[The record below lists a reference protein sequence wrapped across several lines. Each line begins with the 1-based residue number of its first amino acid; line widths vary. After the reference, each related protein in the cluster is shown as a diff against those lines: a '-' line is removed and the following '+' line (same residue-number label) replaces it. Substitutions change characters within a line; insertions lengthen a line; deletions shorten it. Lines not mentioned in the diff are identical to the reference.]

1 MKIKYYEDFLSPTI
15 LSYLQRAATPV
26 QEVEDLYQI
35 GDTAGLEN
43 KESLSFL
50 CELYQILK
58 PELDIILKRRQK
70 DRHFIDSRTK
80 ALVQFNQEYK
90 RDFLSP
96 DYKTIFGLTDGDGR
110 IVMGPFHDG
119 YAASGGNKI
128 SEIPDWFKGE
138 HVTLFG
144 PPDNAKLSINAMN
157 AYHRKLPGEPAIVG
171 DLLEKSDILPKWG
184 ADDEDSKTPL
194 REDLISAGVN
204 LTGCLEGTLEFE
216 DSKKYSLAKEKLALP
231 IKRFPGL
238 ALPSLFLFFKGEP
251 LPLHLYDFVMHFFK
265 NYKNKKAL
273 AFYVPKLENE
283 EEARYIKLMLETA
296 ERMIQKID
304 PQYEMYSIRL
314 MIVLENPRAIF
325 RTHEIMDALYP
336 YFMGASLG
344 WHDFLASTARLFKED
359 PNYRIPVKADPNIV
373 IKYIK
378 ASHSLLSE
386 VVGGRGGIKVGG
398 MYGILPIDNNIK
410 SESFQ
415 MTLKGYIKDVITQM
429 KRNLS
434 GFWVAHPDFVR
445 LGIAF
450 IEAWKIHKNGDS
462 SKLEKMIKDLLDEKY
477 HKEILDFIYGPDIK
491 GLDRN
496 DPLYARSLIV
506 ADMKESTYIAN
517 NHPEEIRYNV
527 FQSLQYITDWLT
539 GNGCVALPAQVGGV
553 SVRVMDDLATAERS
567 RWEVWHEIYHQRF
580 SVEEFIKI
588 AHEEFHFIRK
598 DLSHKD
604 KIVQVKWDQRTSK
617 WYPIALKLMIKLM
630 TDKNPVEFATELFLP
645 FTIEDVRRAN
655 DPWERILKIDYKK
668 YQLDEYTERLH
679 YYFERCGCL
688 KFAIPMSKGIVIDFK
703 QAERLI
709 LDFKKEDVLEA
720 ALFHGD
726 IGSGKATLDQ
736 MATIEQKRVF
746 ESNQQTQSELQS
758 LGKKYREKFG
768 VKFLVSAKDKTGE
781 ELLEMLKRR
790 LELPE
795 SEELLNAK
803 KELFLITKKR
813 LIAEPLNLLHLK
825 MDEILNKHK
834 IDSAQISI
842 LHHHHVQNVC
852 LGHADLK
859 TKFELASLSKTI
871 ASAFAIEFFHSLNI
885 PLSSSVNE
893 LLRKTKSTF
902 QIDNGQDV
910 RIEHLMNHSALN
922 MHYVYGLPSTK
933 KMPKVENLL
942 MKNNEFNYEPIKVL
956 HPPGEVFKYSGGGF
970 LVLEHLIEAL
980 SGKSIQELT
989 KKFLMELGLKN
1000 LTFNQ
1005 ETQPDYKYATG
1016 FNDQGI
1022 KAEEVRLMFPAFAA
1036 GALGTSADMLS
1047 FLKSLGDAYE
1057 SLDGDLGISHDTAVM
1072 MLSGQDKGC
1081 MNFMGT
1087 LMGLGV
1093 FIGLAGENKLMIH
1106 QGANDGFR
1114 CLYLYCFSGLDK
1126 GKGFV
1131 LLVNSDFKGVLFN
1144 AEIAQ
1149 EILKTLNFSGIDFS
1163 KFKTT
1168 FNVEK
1173 IPPEEMVN
1181 MGYKNLIFNAF
1192 IYPQPE
1198 EIVSKGLKDPW
1209 AEFNLVVDAKV
1220 LKVSNEKFARA
1231 ENLVSPFLPVFD
1243 PELFGSQGKIMDS
1256 WETVRHNPLGV
1267 DTLIIELNKP
1277 STFLY
1282 VYFSTQFHF
1291 GNHAPVVS
1299 LAGFDGKNWI
1309 EFLPKTT
1316 LHGHSQKKI
1325 KLSFKTPVFYQVKVS
1340 IYPDGGLTRLGLFD
1354 ESFPYGK
1361 MFKHQSEA
1369 ADEPFI
1375 EKIPMTKKPLTLSY
1389 DYDDKEKELNSSIK
1403 KQPVVNIASSAL
1415 GAKIVSASN
1424 EHYSPAVQVI
1434 SPFPPLHM
1442 FDGMESARSREE
1454 NHFEEVIIELAKESQ
1469 LSKID
1474 LSFDYFVNNNPLFV
1488 SIEGLTKNG
1497 WITLAEKS
1505 KVKPFA
1511 GNKKR
1516 FNINDKNHYSQIKV
1530 KTYPDGGINRI
1541 KVYSK

>member
-1 MKIKYYEDFLSPTI
+1 MSIKYYDDFLSLHI
-15 LSYLQRAATPV
+15 KSYLLGRATPV
-26 QEVEDLYQI
+26 NGVQDLHQI
-35 GDTAGLEN
+35 GDIGGLEN

-58 PELDIILKRRQK
+58 PELETILNRRQK

-80 ALVQFNQEYK
+80 ALVQFNKEYN

-119 YAASGGNKI
+119 YAISGGNKI

-144 PPDNAKLSINAMN
+144 PPDNPKLSINAMN
-157 AYHRKLPGEPAIVG
+157 AYHRKLTGEPAIVG
-171 DLLEKSDILPKWG
+171 ELLEKSTILPKWG

-194 REDLISAGVN
+194 RKDLISAGVN
-204 LTGCLEGTLEFE
+204 LTGCLDGTLEFD
-216 DSKKYSLAKEKLALP
+216 DSKKYNLAKEKLALP

-238 ALPSLFLFFKGEP
+238 ALPSLFLFFKDEP

-283 EEARYIKLMLETA
+283 EEAQYIKLMLETA

-398 MYGILPIDNNIK
+398 MYGILPIDNDIK

-462 SKLEKMIKDLLDEKY
+462 SKLEKIVKDLLDKKY
-477 HKEILDFIYGPDIK
+477 HQEMLDFINGPDIK
-491 GLDRN
+491 GLDKN

-517 NHPEEIRYNV
+517 NHPDEIRYNV

-567 RWEVWHEIYHQRF
+567 RWEVWHEIYHGRF

-588 AHEEFHFIRK
+588 AHEEYHFIRK
-598 DLSHKD
+598 DLSHQD
-604 KIVQVKWDQRTSK
+604 KIVQVKWDQKTGR

-645 FTIEDVRRAN
+645 FTVEDVRLAT
-655 DPWERILKIDYKK
+655 DPWEKILKIDFKK

-688 KFAIPMSKGIVIDFK
+688 NFAIPMAKGIVIDFK
-703 QAERLI
+703 QAENLV
-709 LDFKKEDVLEA
+709 LAFSKEDVFEA
-720 ALFHGD
+720 AFFHGD
-726 IGSGKATLDQ
+726 IGTGKATLDP
-736 MATIEQKRVF
+736 MASLEQKKVF
-746 ESNQQTQSELQS
+746 ESNQQTQKELQS
-758 LGKKYREKFG
+758 LGEKYLAKFG
-768 VKFLVSAKDKTGE
+768 VKFLVSAKDRTGE

-790 LELPE
+790 LEL
-795 SEELLNAK
+795 SHAEEFLNAK
-803 KELFLITKKR
+803 KELFQITKKR
-813 LIAEPLNLLHLK
+813 LIAEPLNSLHLK

-842 LHHHHVQNVC
+842 IHHHHLQNIC
-852 LGHADLK
+852 LGQADLE

-871 ASAFAIEFFHSLNI
+871 ASAFSIEFFRSQNI
-885 PLSSSVNE
+885 PLSTSVNE
-893 LLRKTKSTF
+893 LLNKTSSTF
-902 QIDNGQDV
+902 RIENGDHV
-910 RIEHLMNHSALN
+910 LVEHLMNHSALN
-922 MHYVYGLPSTK
+922 MHYVYGIPSNI
-933 KMPKVENLL
+933 KMPNIETLLKV
-942 MKNNEFNYEPIKVL
+942 NNEFNYEPIKVL

-970 LVLEHLIEAL
+970 LVLEHLVEAL
-980 SGKSIQELT
+980 SNKSIQELT
-989 KKFLMELGLKN
+989 KNFLIQLGLKN

-1005 ETQPDYKYATG
+1005 ETQSHFKYATG
-1016 FNDQGI
+1016 FNDQGT

-1036 GALGTSADMLS
+1036 GALGTSSDMLL
-1047 FLKSLGDAYE
+1047 FLKSLGDAYQ
-1057 SLDGDLGISHDTAVM
+1057 LIDGVLGISHDTAVQ
-1072 MLSGQDKGC
+1072 MLSGQDNGC

-1114 CLYLYCFSGLDK
+1114 CLYLYCFSGPDN

-1149 EILKTLNFSGIDFS
+1149 EILKALNFSGIDYS
-1163 KFKTT
+1163 QFKTT

-1173 IPPEEMVN
+1173 IPSAEIVN

-1192 IYPQPE
+1192 ISPLPE
-1198 EIVSKGLKDPW
+1198 EILSKGHKDPW
-1209 AEFNLVVDAKV
+1209 AEYNLVIGAKI

-1231 ENLVSPFLPVFD
+1231 ENLLSSFLPVFD

-1256 WETVRHNPLGV
+1256 WETVRHNLLGV
-1267 DTLIIELNKP
+1267 DTLIVELKKP

-1299 LAGFDGKNWI
+1299 LEGFDGKNWI
-1309 EFLPKTT
+1309 EFLPKTN
-1316 LHGHSQKKI
+1316 LQGHSQKKI
-1325 KLSFKTPVFYQVKVS
+1325 KLPINTSIFYQLKIS
-1340 IYPDGGLTRLGLFD
+1340 IYPDGGLTRIGLYD
-1354 ESFPYGK
+1354 DSFPFGK
-1361 MFKHQSEA
+1361 MFKHQSDVT
-1369 ADEPFI
+1369 DEPFL

-1389 DYDDKEKELNSSIK
+1389 LFDEREKELNSSLMT
-1403 KQPVVNIASSAL
+1403 QTEVNIASSAL
-1415 GAKIVSASN
+1415 GAKIISASN

-1434 SPFPPLHM
+1434 SPFLPLHM

-1454 NHFEEVIIELAKESQ
+1454 NHFEEVVIELAKESQ
-1469 LSKID
+1469 LSNID
-1474 LSFDYFVNNNPLFV
+1474 LTFDYFVNNNPLFV
-1488 SIEGLTKNG
+1488 SIEGLSKNG
-1497 WITLAEKS
+1497 WITLAPKT
-1505 KVKPFA
+1505 KVKSFA

-1516 FNINDKNHYSQIKV
+1516 FKITDQNHYSQIKV

-1541 KVYSK
+1541 KVFSK